1 MASDLKLRISV
12 HESLESLQHLRLE
25 WDALLRDYPY
35 SSVFSTYEWLVSWW
49 RAFGANDRLWVLV
62 FRDEA
67 SALVGLA
74 PLALTRRGSF
84 PFRMRL
90 LRLMGDG
97 SNDSD
102 NLDLPVKPGFEGRF
116 AESLLCFLGTK
127 RSSWQIAE
135 LNTMPPQSPAANAL
149 RQLLEKRKWVAIE
162 KETPA
167 SAIALPATWEQYLG
181 QLSSEDQKNLARY
194 TRRLEK
200 RFAVQIY
207 RCSMESQ
214 LPKCLGAL
222 FEHHQARWEAAGER
236 GSFGSQERREFY
248 DELSRAL
255 LAQGRLDLWVLELDG
270 KVVAAQFGFRYG
282 RQFFQLQE
290 GNDPEHAS
298 DRVGFVLR
306 GHVMKQLIADGVQTY
321 DFLGGT
327 LGYKARW
334 GAQPR
339 AYLNFGFARPFSLGA
354 AYLGV
359 LHNAGKTKAWLRRN
373 LPPSAWDALHRMN
386 LQVRRTAKQ
395 EAVSRVTSP
404 RPVLPID
411 RVEADDV
418 EAGKSKKS

>member
-1 MASDLKLRISV
+1 MASGLKLRISV

-35 SSVFSTYEWLVSWW
+35 STVFSTYEWLVSWW
-49 RAFGANDRLWVLV
+49 RAFGANDRLWVLA

-74 PLALTRRGSF
+74 PLALTQRGSF
-84 PFRMRL
+84 PFRLRL

-102 NLDLPVKPGFEGRF
+102 NLDLLVKPGFEGRF
-116 AESLLCFLGTK
+116 AESLLCFLDTK

-135 LNTMPPQSPAANAL
+135 LNTMPPQSPGANAL

-167 SAIALPATWEQYLG
+167 SAIALPATWEEYLR

-200 RFAVQIY
+200 RYAVQIY

-214 LPKCLGAL
+214 LPRCLGAL

-236 GSFGSQERREFY
+236 GSFGSRERREFY

-255 LAQGRLDLWVLELDG
+255 LAHGRLDLWVLELDG
-270 KVVAAQFGFRYG
+270 KVVTAQFGFRYG

-339 AYLNFGFARPFSLGA
+339 SYLNFGFARPLSLGA

-359 LHNAGKTKAWLRRN
+359 LHTAGKTKAWLRKT

-404 RPVLPID
+404 LPVVPKD
-411 RVEADDV
+411 RAEADDV